1 MSRQERH
8 DRKTE
13 RTFSGEE
20 AATRV
25 LHVLNIAFSS
35 DDWAQSSEGEETR
48 ERVLSVIACIR
59 MLMERIDQ
67 TAGWPMNPEE
77 MPSDLW
83 DAFND
88 LNGML
93 GRYTSTPMFFPLKST
108 ASGWE
113 VSDVRVPDRP
123 AQESHAV
130 RAVIELAKQNKLQ
143 RLRSCDCGRWYF
155 VKFSHQRFCSAECR
169 IKFWESSE
177 ERKVQKRER
186 ARDNYVY
193 KKVHQ
198 GK

>member
-1 MSRQERH
+1 VFWNGQLG
-8 DRKTE
+8 
-13 RTFSGEE
+13 SGSHQFL
-20 AATRV
+20 V
-25 LHVLNIAFSS
+25 GMN
-35 DDWAQSSEGEETR
+35 DR
-48 ERVLSVIACIR
+48 ERRFAWTTTARQRSSQHLDCIR
-59 MLMERIDQ
+59 ARAIPAVILTPAYRRGVPCVLRF
-67 TAGWPMNPEE
+67 TVTPALPL
-77 MPSDLW
+77 LW
-83 DAFND
+83 DAFED

-93 GRYTSTPMFFPLKST
+93 RRYTSTPMFFPLKST

-193 KKVHQ
+193 KKIHQ